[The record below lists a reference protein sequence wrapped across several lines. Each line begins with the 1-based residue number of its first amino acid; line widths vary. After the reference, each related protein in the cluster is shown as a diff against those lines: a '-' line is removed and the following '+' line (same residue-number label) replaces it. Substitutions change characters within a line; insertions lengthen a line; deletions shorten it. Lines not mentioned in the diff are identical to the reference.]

1 MPRYGTDSKRSILA
15 IIRNMRPISFPLFR
29 SFQGVVFAFILA
41 ALAPAQAA
49 ATIDLAQAESIFQ
62 QANAICTRDAGAM
75 WGHTLCGPMLLVD
88 PDDRSVVANQ
98 ADANGVLKPSGSV
111 FTGVLPS
118 SEPISDTTMTW
129 SGTRWCELLWP
140 WPMREDPDMRH
151 VTLAHELFHRIQ
163 QDDLHIPKNDGDN
176 SQLDTLDGRY
186 LLQLEWRALAAALQ
200 APSTAAS
207 RTAIADAVLFRR
219 ERHRLFPAAAGN
231 EAALEANEGI
241 AEYTGVKLGLLT
253 PDERTRY
260 AVRDLSAFVQF
271 PSFVRTFA
279 YATGPAYGLLLDQ
292 ADPGW
297 FHNFA
302 ANPSGERFD
311 QRLSS
316 ALHLPPPDLAQLHA
330 REAVYDADSSLRAS
344 EVANEQKKRS
354 QLADYQAKLVDG
366 PVLALPLAHS
376 NFQFKPQSLVP
387 LGDLGTVY
395 PTMTLED
402 AWGTLNV
409 ESGGVLLRKQPKIA
423 TVSATGF
430 DPATLHGPGFTLAL
444 KPGWTIQPGTRKGD
458 LALKNT
464 GEATP

>member
-1 MPRYGTDSKRSILA
+1 MGS
-15 IIRNMRPISFPLFR
+15 MRPTLFAMFRPFPALA
-29 SFQGVVFAFILA
+29 VALVLA
-41 ALAPAQAA
+41 ALAPTRAV
-49 ATIDLAQAESIFQ
+49 ATIDHAQAESIFQ
-62 QANAICTRDAGAM
+62 QADAICTRDGGAL

-98 ADANGVLKPSGSV
+98 ADAGGVLKPSGSV
-111 FTGVLPS
+111 FTGFLPP

-163 QDDLHIPKNDGDN
+163 QDDLHIQKLDGDN

-200 APSTAAS
+200 APTPAAR
-207 RTAIADAVLFRR
+207 RTAITDAILFRR
-219 ERHRLFPAAAGN
+219 ERYRLFPAAAEN
-231 EAALEANEGI
+231 EAALESNEGI
-241 AEYTGVKLGLLT
+241 AEYTGVRLGLLT
-253 PDERTRY
+253 PEERTRY
-260 AVRDLSAFVQF
+260 GVRDLSAFVQF

-292 ADPGW
+292 SDPGW
-297 FHNFA
+297 LHKFA
-302 ANPSGERFD
+302 ANPQGERFD

-316 ALHLPPPDLAQLHA
+316 ALHLPPPNFAQLKA
-330 REAVYDADSSLRAS
+330 REAVYDADGSLRTD
-344 EVANEQKKRS
+344 EVANEQKKRV
-354 QLADYQAKLVDG
+354 QLAEFQAKLVDG

-409 ESGGVLLRKQPKIA
+409 ESGGVLLRKEPRIA

-430 DPATLHGPGFTLAL
+430 APATLHGTGFTLTL
-444 KPGWTIQPGTRKGD
+444 NPGWTIQSGPRKGD
-458 LALKNT
+458 LVVKHT
-464 GEATP
+464 GEAAP

>member
-1 MPRYGTDSKRSILA
+1 MQPTLSPIL
-15 IIRNMRPISFPLFR
+15 RSFPALI
-29 SFQGVVFAFILA
+29 VALVLA
-41 ALAPAQAA
+41 ALAPTPAA
-49 ATIDLAQAESIFQ
+49 ATIDPAQAESIFQ
-62 QANAICTRDAGAM
+62 QANSICTRDAGAF

-88 PDDRSVVANQ
+88 PDDRSIVANQ
-98 ADANGVLKPSGSV
+98 ADAGGVLKPSGSV
-111 FTGVLPS
+111 FAGVLPA

-186 LLQLEWRALAAALQ
+186 LLQLEWRALATALQ
-200 APSTAAS
+200 APTSAARS
-207 RTAIADAVLFRR
+207 TAIADAILFRR
-219 ERHRLFPAAAGN
+219 ERYRLFPAAAGN
-231 EAALEANEGI
+231 EAALESNEGI
-241 AEYTGVKLGLLT
+241 AEYTGVRLGLLT

-260 AVRDLSAFVQF
+260 AVRDLSAFVRF

-297 FHNFA
+297 LHNFA
-302 ANPSGERFD
+302 ANASGERFD
-311 QRLSS
+311 QRLST
-316 ALHLPPPDLAQLHA
+316 ALHLPHPDFTQLHA
-330 REAVYDADSSLRAS
+330 REAVYDSDGTLHTQ
-344 EVANEQKKRS
+344 ELANEQKKRTE
-354 QLADYQAKLVDG
+354 LAAYQAKLVDG

-376 NFQFKPQSLVP
+376 SFQFKPQSLVP

-409 ESGGVLLRKQPKIA
+409 ESGGVLLRKQPRVAI
-423 TVSATGF
+423 VSATGF
-430 DPATLHGPGFTLAL
+430 DPVILHGTGFTLTL
-444 KPGWTIQPGTRKGD
+444 KPGWTIQPGPRKGD
-458 LALKNT
+458 LELKQT
-464 GEATP
+464 GPAAP